1 MEEAKRRKEDEKRMK
16 IEAKVKAETNKSKVT
31 WFLAILV
38 IIVMAGMY
46 LAFVNAIEKKKPVT
60 L

>member
-1 MEEAKRRKEDEKRMK
+1 MQ
-16 IEAKVKAETNKSKVT
+16 IEAKVKDDTNKKKVT
-31 WFLAILV
+31 WFLAILM
-38 IIVMAGMY
+38 IIVMGGMY